1 MAAPGPSRWNST
13 ALPAASGTSSDPET
27 ATSVRSVIAAAATPR
42 RRRPPGES
50 GSPLPRTG
58 SGARPQST
66 SSLGECISGPTMLHV
81 FPSPRRL
88 LIEQALHGTIA
99 PARSQQVPGARRDL
113 VRSLHA
119 VGIRPVVVGAAQ
131 RVGAFGNTDSKF
143 DSGISWPDGSPT
155 GARATALR
163 ISPTRRSRCRPR
175 RRRSGRSLSAAQ
187 LAPELAQQLGQ
198 APAASPQP
206 SLERL
211 AIRVVQRPRIH
222 AGDAPVLRHHRR
234 VVARHRRLAAAAD
247 RQAVGTQ
254 AGRLHQDVH
263 PLGSDPVNNPNS
275 QLLTLGG
282 NGDAAY
288 SQCRIISI
296 SGLEVV

>member
-131 RVGAFGNTDSKF
+131 RVGGVDRKHRFQVRLAQE
-143 DSGISWPDGSPT
+143 SPGQT
-155 GARATALR
+155 GVPPQGHEPPVGWRLR

-175 RRRSGRSLSAAQ
+175 RRRSGRSLCARQPAARPAAQ

-263 PLGSDPVNNPNS
+263 PLGSDPVNNPIPS
-275 QLLTLGG
+275 
-282 NGDAAY
+282 
-288 SQCRIISI
+288 C
-296 SGLEVV
+296 

>member
-99 PARSQQVPGARRDL
+99 PARSQQVPGARRDR

-119 VGIRPVVVGAAQ
+119 VGIRPVVVGAA
-131 RVGAFGNTDSKF
+131 VSALAASIGN
-143 DSGISWPDGSPT
+143 
-155 GARATALR
+155 TALR
-163 ISPTRRSRCRPR
+163 TAARGPAGRSTRARARAATADRSPGSVPAAISAPARHPCSPASSDPR
-175 RRRSGRSLSAAQ
+175 RRRAGTPPPSPGCSPPSAAGGSSRSSGRRD
-187 LAPELAQQLGQ
+187 PG
-198 APAASPQP
+198 
-206 SLERL
+206 
-211 AIRVVQRPRIH
+211 RPPPP
-222 AGDAPVLRHHRR
+222 GCPP
-234 VVARHRRLAAAAD
+234 D
-247 RQAVGTQ
+247 RQ
-254 AGRLHQDVH
+254 RE
-263 PLGSDPVNNPNS
+263 PVNNPNS

-288 SQCRIISI
+288 SQCLIISI